1 MAQFGKLLGSR
12 TAVGL
17 ARKLDYDQD
26 MFLLSMYLCL
36 LCDARITALSPE
48 LLKSKKF
55 QDKVRHYRRKCRDP
69 VHKHEGHPAIV

>member
-1 MAQFGKLLGSR
+1 MLE
-12 TAVGL
+12 
-17 ARKLDYDQD
+17 YDQG

-55 QDKVRHYRRKCRDP
+55 QVRVRHYRQKCRDP
-69 VHKHEGHPAIV
+69 VHKHEGHPAIVCELAAADCL